1 MKLED
6 INLTTWFSERQM
18 QTHCPNHFVFT
29 RTRLTSEALHWVNE
43 NTHGRYAVVSSE
55 AAWEYDVVA
64 FEDKKDAIMYELT
77 WS

>member
-1 MKLED
+1 MKIED

-43 NTHGRYAVVSSE
+43 NTHGRYAVVSS
-55 AAWEYDVVA
+55 
-64 FEDKKDAIMYELT
+64 
-77 WS
+77 